1 MFFGLR
7 DTTHMTTTLDL
18 TIHDSHANQIRLVTD
33 TGWLASWLSAT
44 AQAALKLPTQK
55 ADGSPLVYALFHER
69 SGRFLNP
76 EVTLLG
82 HRLSNG
88 DRLRILPRSGAKFFE
103 FVLKTEPSPGML
115 FPLQPRE
122 ISIGRDYSNDIVIR
136 HKSVSRSHGVFEWR
150 DGFHIYTDIGSANGS
165 WINDQPV
172 TQSTPIG
179 VGDVLSLG
187 VAVWLEYREQQSNLS
202 AEMGGEAPDLNPM
215 VETHTRLS
223 DLPQAQIYLSY
234 SGGQAFLV
242 PSITLGLKQAR
253 IRTWQAEPDP
263 LTLFKRVDALVA
275 ILSRE
280 AVASK
285 ALQEEWREFAAL
297 GKPILPVLF
306 EACRLPDV
314 MEGSRAVVEY
324 RYDDVALAA
333 DIMEQL
339 HALLGTNL

>member
-1 MFFGLR
+1 
-7 DTTHMTTTLDL
+7 MTTTLDL
-18 TIHDSHANQIRLVTD
+18 IIHDSHANQIRLAAD

-55 ADGSPLVYALFHER
+55 ADGSPIAYALFHER
-69 SGRFLNP
+69 TGRFLNP

-82 HRLSNG
+82 HRLSNSEK
-88 DRLRILPRSGAKFFE
+88 LRILPRSEAKFFE
-103 FVLKTEPSPGML
+103 FILKTDPSPGMM

-150 DGFHIYTDIGSANGS
+150 DGFHIYTDIGSTNGS

-187 VAVWLEYREQQSNLS
+187 VAVWLEYREQQSERS
-202 AEMGGEAPDLNPM
+202 AEMSEETEATNPL

-223 DLPQAQIYLSY
+223 DLPEAQIYLSY

-285 ALQEEWREFAAL
+285 TLQAEWRAFAAL

-314 MEGSRAVVEY
+314 MEGTQVFVEY

-333 DIMEQL
+333 DIMQRL
-339 HALLGTNL
+339 HELLGTNL